1 MKPITVKIK
10 DKTKEILEQSH
21 VENNQLF
28 LPAIQLDRADYVDVN
43 KILELLGGKW
53 NKKLKCHIFEEIT
66 PEQLAAVLN
75 GEDEIIDVKK
85 TYQAFFTPAK
95 LAQRVVELADVK
107 GKSVLEPS
115 AGTGNIAVEVIKAGA
130 EYIHCIELNRDFIDK
145 LNENVL
151 DKGVKASICG
161 GIDFLDIKA
170 AEKYDVVVM
179 NPPFTRN
186 QDCKHV
192 AHALKFLK
200 DGGRLVSIMAG
211 NTSRKQFNELVD
223 GLDYEVFDVE
233 EGAFKES
240 GTNIRTIILV
250 INK

>member
-1 MKPITVKIK
+1 MKQITVKIK
-10 DKTKEILEQSH
+10 DKTKEILGQSR

-28 LPAIQLDRADYVDVN
+28 LPTIQLDRADYVDVN

-53 NKKLKCHIFEEIT
+53 NKKLKCHTFDEIT

-107 GKSVLEPS
+107 DKSVLEPS
-115 AGTGNIAVEVIKAGA
+115 AGTGNIVVEIIKAGA

-161 GIDFLDIKA
+161 GVDFLDIKA
-170 AEKYDVVVM
+170 KEKYDVVVG
-179 NPPFTRN
+179 NPPYSKN
-186 QDCKHV
+186 NWQKHTY
-192 AHALKFLK
+192 HAFDFVK
-200 DGGRLVSIMAG
+200 DGGKLVFVLPANPNPKFYEWLSD
-211 NTSRKQFNELVD
+211 K
-223 GLDYEVFDVE
+223 DYEVFDVE
-233 EGAFKES
+233 EKSFKEA
-240 GTNIRTIILV
+240 GTMVNVVILV